1 MFFAAKKA
9 ESRGKSSRKRKT
21 NPNENFNGFM
31 GSFTNKWDKNRQKDG
46 LRAAN
51 GEKNNCAPGA
61 NNSFVLQRRL
71 FVGIISL

>member
-1 MFFAAKKA
+1 MLQKGG
-9 ESRGKSSRKRKT
+9 EQGKIPPETKT

-31 GSFTNKWDKNRQKDG
+31 GSFTNKWDKNRRKDG

-51 GEKNNCAPGA
+51 DKKNNCAPGA
-61 NNSFVLQRRL
+61 NNSFVLQRRF

>member
-1 MFFAAKKA
+1 
-9 ESRGKSSRKRKT
+9 
-21 NPNENFNGFM
+21 M

-51 GEKNNCAPGA
+51 DKKNNCAPGA
-61 NNSFVLQRRL
+61 NNSFVLQRCF

>member
-1 MFFAAKKA
+1 MFFCCKKA
-9 ESRGKSSRKRKT
+9 GSRGKSRRKRKT

-31 GSFTNKWDKNRQKDG
+31 GRFTNKWDKNRRKDG

-51 GEKNNCAPGA
+51 DKKNNCAPGA
-61 NNSFVLQRRL
+61 NNSFVLQRRF

>member
-9 ESRGKSSRKRKT
+9 GSRGKSRRKRKT

-51 GEKNNCAPGA
+51 DKKNNCAPVRTT
-61 NNSFVLQRRL
+61 VLCCKGGFL
-71 FVGIISL
+71 WV